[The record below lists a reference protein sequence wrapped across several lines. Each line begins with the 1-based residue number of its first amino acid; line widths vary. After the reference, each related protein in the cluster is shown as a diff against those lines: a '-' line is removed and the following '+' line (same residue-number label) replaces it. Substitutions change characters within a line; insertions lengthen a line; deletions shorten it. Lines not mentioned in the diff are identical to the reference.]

1 MADSTVENVFQIVQ
15 HLVMLA
21 LGGAAVLLF
30 LNIGAAVLG
39 AALLITSGSAPL
51 FLQPFGGW
59 LTQLFAT
66 ILEIVVVLGTIVVA
80 WLVLTGQFNEM
91 MDDIVEQGSETT
103 RSRQA
108 KRTRTKQTNATNTA
122 SSKTR
127 SDTEEGF
134 DEYGQI
140 Q

>member
-80 WLVLTGQFNEM
+80 WLVLT
-91 MDDIVEQGSETT
+91 
-103 RSRQA
+103 
-108 KRTRTKQTNATNTA
+108 
-122 SSKTR
+122 
-127 SDTEEGF
+127 
-134 DEYGQI
+134 
-140 Q
+140 